1 MKRFYITFLLVLP
14 LLLFSQG
21 ENDNWYFGRR
31 GAVNFS
37 GSTPAVINTSQMGN
51 SQNISEACG
60 TVSDSSGKLL
70 FYTDGLNV
78 WNRNNQIMDNGAG
91 LSGTSTTQQLVIVKS
106 LSNPNQYYIFIGGQF
121 NFGTYIKYS
130 IVDMSLGGLDSFGNP
145 LGKVLDTD
153 KNILVTDS
161 NGTGFLSEAVTVV
174 PGAYG
179 TMWILI
185 PNNQSLYA
193 YSLGSQGFGN
203 GNPIVS
209 ALNFPFSLSGEVYG
223 VKASPKLSS
232 SYNFSHYLCISTWAG
247 DPDFVNK
254 VYSFNYNTGK
264 ITNDFSLQINSL
276 GSYSPEFN
284 IDASVLYLGR
294 LNLYA
299 VDLLS
304 ATPTNINYMQLASL
318 SNSCGT
324 IQRNKY
330 GDMYVSIANSQYLS
344 KILNPN
350 VYGSGISFSM
360 NNIFLGTHISGASMN
375 AMVGLPQLIEKS
387 VNELTNDCVPNI
399 VLDFPE
405 PHVNY
410 IYRASNTIVT
420 EDDYTIVPD
429 QNITMKA
436 GNSITLLPN
445 THIMNG
451 STYLAK
457 IEGCEVVGERSIERR
472 SSEKIALSINLDEK
486 KIIDIKIFPNP
497 TSDILNIKTNFKIN
511 NVSVVDMAGRKINVK
526 LEDSKLD
533 VKSLAAGTYLIS
545 IETEGGT
552 SSQKFIK
559 NNF

>member
-1 MKRFYITFLLVLP
+1 MRRFYITFLLQLP

-21 ENDNWYFGRR
+21 ENNNWYFGKL

-37 GSTPAVINTSQMGN
+37 TPTPVVVNTSQMGGT
-51 SQNISEACG
+51 QNISEACG
-60 TVSDSSGKLL
+60 TVSDSNGKLL

-106 LSNPNQYYIFIGGQF
+106 LSKPNQYYIFIGGQS
-121 NFGTYIKYS
+121 NLGTYIKYS
-130 IVDMSLGGLDSFGNP
+130 IVDMSLGGLDSLGYP

-161 NGTGFLSEAVTVV
+161 NGNGFLSEAITVV
-174 PGAYG
+174 PSAYG

-193 YSLGSQGFGN
+193 YNLGSQGFGN
-203 GNPIVS
+203 GNPVVS

-232 SYNFSHYLCISTWAG
+232 NYNFSHYLCISTWTG
-247 DPDFVNK
+247 YPDFINK
-254 VYSFNYNTGK
+254 VYSFNYSTGK

-284 IDASVLYLGR
+284 LDASVLYLGR
-294 LNLYA
+294 QNLYA

-304 ATPTNINYMQLASL
+304 ATPSNINYMQLASL
-318 SNSCGT
+318 GYLCGT

-330 GDMYVSIANSQYLS
+330 GDMYVSIINNQYLS

-350 VYGSGISFSM
+350 VYGPGISLDL
-360 NNIFLGTHISGASMN
+360 NNVFLGTHISGANMLSM
-375 AMVGLPQLIEKS
+375 MGLPQLIEKPI
-387 VNELTNDCVPNI
+387 NELTNDCVPNI
-399 VLDFPE
+399 ILNFPE

-410 IYRASNTIVT
+410 TYRASNTIIT
-420 EDDYTIVPD
+420 EDNYTIIPD

-436 GNSITLLPN
+436 GSDITLLPN
-445 THIMNG
+445 THIMKG

-457 IEGCEVVGERSIERR
+457 IEGCEVIGERSIERR
-472 SSEKIALSINLDEK
+472 SAQKISLSINLDEK
-486 KIIDIKIFPNP
+486 RITDIKIFPNP
-497 TSDILNIKTNFKIN
+497 ASDILNIKTTSKIN
-511 NVSVVDMAGRKINVK
+511 NASVVDMTGRKINVK
-526 LEDSKLD
+526 LDDNKLD
-533 VKSLAAGTYLIS
+533 VKNLTAGTYLIS
-545 IETEGGT
+545 IETKEGV

-559 NNF
+559 K